1 MDMNVSITGR
11 TDAMGYESVKSPQAL
26 ENMCELAVLMG
37 RAGLT
42 TKELSQR
49 TGISINALYG
59 YRRGKRKPTV
69 KCYNALA
76 EVFGWEKQLKPE
88 KKKPAKKAVKY
99 AAKKIEIEEA
109 PPLPKPVKYEF
120 AEGHRYRIYDRLNG
134 KKPESEMCMFEYE
147 GKDGIHHKFREVS
160 GKWTRTYTDAQL
172 IGKMIKEEK

>member
-1 MDMNVSITGR
+1 MSKEG
-11 TDAMGYESVKSPQAL
+11 VKSPQAV
-26 ENMCELAVLMG
+26 ENMKKLGLLMG
-37 RAGLT
+37 RAKLT
-42 TKELSQR
+42 TKELSQM
-49 TGISINALYG
+49 TGISIKSLYD
-59 YRRGKRKPTV
+59 YQRGKRMPLLKG
-69 KCYNALA
+69 YNALA
-76 EVFGWEKQLKPE
+76 GVFGWEREKPKE
-88 KKKPAKKAVKY
+88 KPPVKKVRYVPRTIV
-99 AAKKIEIEEA
+99 IEEA